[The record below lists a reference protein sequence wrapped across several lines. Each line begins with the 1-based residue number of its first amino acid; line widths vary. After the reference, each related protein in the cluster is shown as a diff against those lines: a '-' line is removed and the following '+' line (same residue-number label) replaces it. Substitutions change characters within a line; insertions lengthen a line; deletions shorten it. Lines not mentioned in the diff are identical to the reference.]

1 MSPHTSKTKS
11 FMTVGLNGLAIN
23 VESSVMNGLA
33 NVQIVGLAE
42 ASVKES
48 KERVRAAIINSGYSF
63 PTTRLLISLSPA
75 DIKKSS
81 PAFDLPIAISILS
94 AFKQQIKTSRLS
106 NDYYFLGELN
116 LDGNLLPV
124 KGLLACLNGIDN
136 HQTKPIIV
144 IPRKNLSEANLIA
157 GLKLLPVDD
166 LASVVKWLNKP
177 QEKDIV
183 YSQGFDNQNI
193 ETGQTIPLLIK
204 GQEHAKRA
212 LQIAATGQH
221 NILFIGPPGSGK
233 TMLAKYAIG
242 LFPKLNQQEALEV
255 STIYSLAGLSQPDK
269 PLVTS
274 CPFRN
279 PHHQCSNVSI
289 IGGGSYPRPGEVTLA
304 HRGIL
309 FLDELPEFSQATLE
323 ALRQPL
329 EDGQVTIARAS
340 LTVTYPAQFSL
351 IAAANPCPCGF
362 AGDKEN
368 NCTCSTLMINRYK
381 KKFSGP
387 LLDRIDMHIWVSRP
401 KTKNLIE
408 EVSSA
413 DLYYEY
419 QEIIK
424 KVNQAR
430 LIQKNRKTQYNLS
443 TNYNSQLTNKE
454 TELVCQLNQQSKEL
468 MEKSIDKLNLSARS
482 YYRILKIS
490 RSIADLDNCVHIK
503 TEHLAEALQYR
514 QLL

>member
-1 MSPHTSKTKS
+1 
-11 FMTVGLNGLAIN
+11 MTVGLNGLVIN

-81 PAFDLPIAISILS
+81 PAFDLPIAISILG
-94 AFKQQIKTSRLS
+94 AFKSQIKASLLN

-116 LDGNLLPV
+116 LDGKILPI
-124 KGLLACLNGIDN
+124 KGLLACLSGIN
-136 HQTKPIIV
+136 NKNQPVII
-144 IPRKNLSEANLIA
+144 IPKENLSEANLIS
-157 GLKLLPVDD
+157 GLKLLPVENLKALID
-166 LASVVKWLNKP
+166 WLNQP

-183 YSQGFDNQNI
+183 YSQGFS
-193 ETGQTIPLLIK
+193 ETDYNTINHVPLLIK

-242 LFPKLNQQEALEV
+242 LYPQLSQQEALEV
-255 STIYSLAGLSQPDK
+255 STIYSLAGLLQADQ
-269 PLVTS
+269 PLVTT

-340 LTVTYPAQFSL
+340 LTVTYPARFSL
-351 IAAANPCPCGF
+351 IAAANPCPCGY
-362 AGDKEN
+362 AGDKET

-401 KTKNLIE
+401 KTKQLIE
-408 EVSSA
+408 KVSN
-413 DLYYEY
+413 DEMIKEY
-419 QEIIK
+419 QDIVK
-424 KVNQAR
+424 KINSAR
-430 LIQKNRKTQYNLS
+430 LVQKQRKIQYKLS
-443 TNYNSQLTNKE
+443 TNYNSQLSNKE
-454 TELVCQLNQQSKEL
+454 TEIVCSLNQESKIL
-468 MEKSIDKLNLSARS
+468 IEKSINKLNLSARS

-490 RSIADLDNCVHIK
+490 RSIADLDNCEHIK

-514 QLL
+514 QIL